1 MFCLIDL
8 FVYSSYMEKIS
19 KRDVSAVLE
28 DNSIFAPEPV
38 DASFYPPEG
47 PLVRQ
52 KRSDYDDAQKW
63 SPGYVVGTSPQ
74 VEINEMF
81 YLFYSI
87 PEK

>member
-8 FVYSSYMEKIS
+8 FVFSSYMEKIS

-38 DASFYPPEG
+38 DASFYAPEG

-74 VEINEMF
+74 VEINKILKNI
-81 YLFYSI
+81 YSLF
-87 PEK
+87 

>member
-1 MFCLIDL
+1 MFV
-8 FVYSSYMEKIS
+8 FSSYMEKLS
-19 KRDVSAVLE
+19 KRDVSAVWE
-28 DNSIFAPEPV
+28 DNRIFAPEPV
-38 DASFYPPEG
+38 YALEG

-74 VEINEMF
+74 VELNEMF

>member
-1 MFCLIDL
+1 
-8 FVYSSYMEKIS
+8 MEKIS

-28 DNSIFAPEPV
+28 DNSIFAPEPIY
-38 DASFYPPEG
+38 APEG
-47 PLVRQ
+47 PSVRQ

-81 YLFYSI
+81 YLFY
-87 PEK
+87 